1 MKENRK
7 SGGSFVIP
15 LLLFIFSAIIAT
27 LLIIYAFVMWLA
39 ELTGSVAVAGLITG
53 GFFIVLSALIYFL
66 SVRRELEEIL
76 DRLDTVYEVA
86 SRIKEAY
93 AWLSEFSFF
102 SLFRRHK

>member
-7 SGGSFVIP
+7 PGGSIVVP
-15 LLLFIFSAIIAT
+15 LLSFIFATILAT

-53 GFFIVLSALIYFL
+53 GFFIVLATVIYFL
-66 SVRRELEEIL
+66 SVRRALEDIL

-93 AWLSEFSFF
+93 AWLSEFSFL